1 MDTLSDIQRSEIR
14 YLRKFVLQEFSDD
27 ILPFWYSMMPD
38 RKNGGFFGRIDFHNA
53 IDHTAE
59 KGLVLNARILWTFSA
74 GYRLWHDERCLEL
87 AQRAYDSICS
97 QFFDEKYGGYYW
109 AIDAAGR
116 PAQTKKQIYAQAFVI
131 YAMAEY
137 FLITGSREA
146 LERSLNLFEL
156 IEKYAFDRQNNGYIE
171 AFSREW
177 GAVEDLRLSNLDM
190 NEKKTMNTHLHVL
203 EGYAN
208 LYKIHKEKELG
219 ERLKNLIGIFFDRI
233 IDPTDH
239 HFRLFF
245 DEFWNSKSET
255 ISYGHDIE
263 GSWLVQE
270 AAEALQDDSL
280 INLSKDNAVRMATA
294 VLPGINSLGGL
305 CHETERKEPS
315 NKGEM
320 EWWAQAEGVVGFL
333 NAWEVSGNNQFLRA
347 ATGLARFITSY
358 FLDLH
363 GGEWYYRLNPQ
374 GEPISTYDKAGFWKC
389 PYHNSRMCF
398 ELYRRTE
405 NLLREN

>member
-1 MDTLSDIQRSEIR
+1 MNALSNIQRSEIQ
-14 YLRKFVLQEFSDD
+14 YLRKFAMQEFSDD
-27 ILPFWYSMMPD
+27 ILPFWHTMMPD
-38 RKNGGFFGRIDFHNA
+38 RKNGGFFGRIDFSNA
-53 IDHTAE
+53 IDREAE
-59 KGLVLNARILWTFSA
+59 KGLVLNARILWTFSS
-74 GYRLWHDERCLEL
+74 GYRLWQDERCLEL
-87 AQRAYDSICS
+87 AHRAFEFICTR
-97 QFFDEKYGGYYW
+97 FCDEKYGGYYW
-109 AIDAAGR
+109 AVDAEGN
-116 PAQTKKQIYAQAFVI
+116 PSQTKKQIYAQAFVI

-137 FLITGSREA
+137 FLVTGNREA
-146 LERSLNLFEL
+146 LERALDLFAL
-156 IEKYAFDRQNNGYIE
+156 IEKYAFDQQNNGYIE

-177 GAVEDLRLSNLDM
+177 GVVEDLRLSKLDM
-190 NEKKTMNTHLHVL
+190 NEKKTMNTHLHIL

-208 LYKIHKEKELG
+208 LFKIHNETLLG

-233 IDPTDH
+233 IDPADY

-245 DEFWNSKSET
+245 DEFWNSKSDL

-263 GSWLVQE
+263 GSWLIQE

-280 INLSKDNAVRMATA
+280 IKKSKENAVRMASA
-294 VLPGINSLGGL
+294 VLAGINSFGGL

-333 NAWEVSGNNQFLRA
+333 NAWEISGDNLFLRTA
-347 ATGLARFITSY
+347 ASLARFITSY

-374 GEPISTYDKAGFWKC
+374 GEPIVTYDKAGFWKC

-405 NLLREN
+405 KILCEG